1 MFMRYLDVVAR
12 MLLVGLLLVS
22 GSRALGAPPRPADDI
37 YDDVDKAAGQLGD
50 LSVLTLADPARRAD
64 DVKYVPTLRK
74 LVALANELSANPDP
88 SVRAKGPVVMSRYR
102 SLLVALNDGTT
113 NAEIE
118 TQSHAS
124 DPLIAATA
132 RTDLIFGQ
140 WLKAS
145 ADAQPKLADDA
156 ATLARDNPGNDQ
168 LASALFA
175 MTQIG
180 HPAEPTVVKLEDALL
195 QMNSKAAKDFGEQ
208 IQGTRKLRQLVNKP
222 LAISGMKLGEP
233 GKELS
238 TTSFKGKVVLVDFWA
253 TWCVPCMRAMPHVQ
267 QVYKTYHDKGLE
279 VVGVSCDDD
288 VPELNK
294 YLKATPATAWPQLYD
309 GMTPGWNPI
318 ATKLGISSIPTMI
331 LIDRKG
337 VVRSVEAEQDLDAL
351 VTKLLAEPQ

>member
-1 MFMRYLDVVAR
+1 MNFLTRLRITIAAVA
-12 MLLVGLLLVS
+12 LLCV
-22 GSRALGAPPRPADDI
+22 ALTAHAAPPRAAEDI
-37 YDDVDKAAGQLGD
+37 YDDVDKAMARLGD
-50 LSVLTLADPARRAD
+50 LSVLTLADPAKRAD
-64 DVKYVPTLRK
+64 DAKYLPTLRK

-88 SVRAKGPVVMSRYR
+88 SVRAKGPPVMSRYR
-102 SLLVALNDGTT
+102 SLLVALDDAPTI
-113 NAEIE
+113 AEVQ

-145 ADAQPKLADDA
+145 PDARPRLADDA
-156 ATLARDNPGNDQ
+156 AALARDNSGNDQ

-222 LAISGMKLGEP
+222 LTISGMKLGEP

-238 TTSFKGKVVLVDFWA
+238 TASFKGKVVLVDFWA

-267 QVYKTYHDKGLE
+267 QVYKTYHGKGLE

-294 YLKATPATAWPQLYD
+294 YLKGNPATAWPQLYD

-337 VVRSVEAEQDLDAL
+337 IVRSVEAEQDLDAL